1 MNPPFEKIGNKFLCG
16 QEFPGGINWNKNLIY
31 LGFEFDGQ
39 YTLLKS
45 ASISGY
51 YRKMKRT
58 IRRGKYFT
66 NKVGSKTNGE
76 FFKRRILSKYSYK
89 GARRRRKFKWDIS
102 KCIFVKSDE
111 YDWGNFL
118 SYAYKSK
125 KIMVNNK
132 IYSQT
137 RRHWKKIEKLI
148 H

>member
-1 MNPPFEKIGNKFLCG
+1 
-16 QEFPGGINWNKNLIY
+16 
-31 LGFEFDGQ
+31 
-39 YTLLKS
+39 
-45 ASISGY
+45 
-51 YRKMKRT
+51 MKRT